1 MQENRPLNQSN
12 KSPLPFW
19 VVTGWGEGDVVTS
32 MHLEVEQDDAYARFD
47 WVFNNGPSDLTRV
60 TLEGPWFPGEDLSA
74 EDRIFM
80 TGRAEKDESGALFR
94 I

>member
-1 MQENRPLNQSN
+1 MNQSN
-12 KSPLPFW
+12 KSRQPFW
-19 VVTGWGEGDVVTS
+19 VVTGWGEGDVVVS
-32 MHLEVEQDDAYARFD
+32 MHLEVEQDDAYTRFD
-47 WVFNNGPSDLTRV
+47 WVSNNGPSDLTRV

-74 EDRIFM
+74 EDRVFM